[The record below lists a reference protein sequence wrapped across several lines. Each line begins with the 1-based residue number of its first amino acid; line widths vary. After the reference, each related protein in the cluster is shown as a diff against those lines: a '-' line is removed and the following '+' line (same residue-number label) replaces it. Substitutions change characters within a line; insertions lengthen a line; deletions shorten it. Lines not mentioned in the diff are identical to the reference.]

1 MSSRKLNVEP
11 EIAAV
16 RDLSHD
22 GEGIC
27 AVNGKVAFVPGAL
40 PGETIRL
47 KRVLRKRQHDIAE
60 LVEVIEPSADRVA
73 PACSHFG
80 VCGGCSLQHMHPAAQ
95 LRQKERWLM
104 DNLHRIAGLRPQ
116 TVLPPLTGPV
126 VGYRR
131 RARLGLKYVFK
142 KERLLIGFR
151 ERNGRYLADLERCP
165 VLDERVGTRLLALRD
180 LVASLSCAQQ
190 IPQIEIA
197 TGTNSVA
204 CVIRHLQPLTP
215 TDEEILRGFARSQ
228 NVHVFLQPGGPDSVR
243 LLWPEQS
250 ELSYRLEP
258 WNVTLHFDPADFVQ
272 VNPDINEKM
281 IGRALDLLALT
292 DTDRVLDLFCGLG
305 NFTLPLA
312 RVAQSVVGV
321 EGDAGL
327 VHKAERNASANDV
340 HNATFYTANLAQP
353 PDPQLQW
360 VRAKYDKIL
369 LDPPRTGAVELVPY
383 LGRSGVTKIV
393 YVSCNPS
400 TLARDAGELVKFG
413 YRLSSAGVMDMFPH
427 TTHIE
432 SIALFEKA

>member
-1 MSSRKLNVEP
+1 
-11 EIAAV
+11 
-16 RDLSHD
+16 
-22 GEGIC
+22 
-27 AVNGKVAFVPGAL
+27 
-40 PGETIRL
+40 
-47 KRVLRKRQHDIAE
+47 
-60 LVEVIEPSADRVA
+60 
-73 PACSHFG
+73 
-80 VCGGCSLQHMHPAAQ
+80 
-95 LRQKERWLM
+95 M
-104 DNLHRIAGLRPQ
+104 DNLQRIAGLRPQ

-180 LVASLSCAQQ
+180 LVGSLSCAQQ

-197 TGTNSVA
+197 TGTSSVA

-250 ELSYRLEP
+250 ELSYRLDP

-281 IGRALDLLALT
+281 IGRALELLALK

-327 VHKAERNASANDV
+327 VRKAERNAAANDIR
-340 HNATFYTANLAQP
+340 NATFYTANLAQA

-360 VRAKYDKIL
+360 AKSRYDKIL
-369 LDPPRTGAVELVPY
+369 LDPPRTGAVELMPY
-383 LGRSGVTKIV
+383 LGRSGVSRIV

-400 TLARDAGELVKFG
+400 TLARDAGELGVFG